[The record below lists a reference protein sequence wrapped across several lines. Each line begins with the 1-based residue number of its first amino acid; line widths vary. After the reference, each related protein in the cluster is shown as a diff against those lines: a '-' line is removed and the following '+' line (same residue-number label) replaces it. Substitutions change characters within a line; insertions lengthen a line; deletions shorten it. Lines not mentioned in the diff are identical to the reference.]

1 MAWVLVQ
8 VSEGHSE
15 GCQCGLYSY
24 LKAAVGMEYQLLRWG
39 LHVSMLLRPQVLIM
53 WAQLEGCMKGLK
65 HGRGE

>member
-1 MAWVLVQ
+1 MKG
-8 VSEGHSE
+8 VSVGF
-15 GCQCGLYSY
+15 SY

-39 LHVSMLLRPQVLIM
+39 MHVAMLLRPQVLIM